1 MTRKRPIFDTS
12 IFTAV
17 ALVVVAFLVI
27 ASPSETSKVNAD
39 QTNGLLVG
47 P

>member
-1 MTRKRPIFDTS
+1 MSRKRPIFDTS

-17 ALVVVAFLVI
+17 ALAVVAFLVI